1 MVLLMKE
8 LLMQSTTVT
17 KFLEKVTTFLMEYPQ
32 KELPDP
38 PPGKPR
44 IFCFVHDAASLIH
57 QSSEVLP
64 LPPGGLQQTA
74 LPHIQAP
81 KHQ

>member
-38 PPGKPR
+38 PPGKPC
-44 IFCFVHDAASLIH
+44 IFCFVHDTAV
-57 QSSEVLP
+57 SSIRPVKSSP
-64 LPPGGLQQTA
+64 SPW
-74 LPHIQAP
+74 
-81 KHQ
+81 